1 MNYEE
6 KIKELNERIEVLE
19 KAEHKRI
26 VKKRIEITFNV
37 IKIIIIIL
45 LLIKVYLYIKPY
57 KEKIDNIDAKVDTV
71 EDYVKDKWNNLQ
83 KYNPFN

>member
-71 EDYVKDKWNNLQ
+71 ENYVKDKWNNLQ

>member
-6 KIKELNERIEVLE
+6 KIKELNERIEILE

-26 VKKRIEITFNV
+26 VKKRIEITFNI
-37 IKIIIIIL
+37 IKLIIFIL

-71 EDYVKDKWNNLQ
+71 ENYVKDKWNNLQ

>member
-26 VKKRIEITFNV
+26 VKKRIEITFNI
-37 IKIIIIIL
+37 IKLIIFIL

>member
-26 VKKRIEITFNV
+26 AKKRIEITFNI
-37 IKIIIIIL
+37 IKLIIFIL

-71 EDYVKDKWNNLQ
+71 ENYVKDKWNNLQ

>member
-26 VKKRIEITFNV
+26 VKKRIEITFNI
-37 IKIIIIIL
+37 IKLIIFIL

-71 EDYVKDKWNNLQ
+71 ENYVKDKWNNLQ

>member
-26 VKKRIEITFNV
+26 VKKRIAITFNIIKVLIIV
-37 IKIIIIIL
+37 II
-45 LLIKVYLYIKPY
+45 LIKVYLIVKPY
-57 KEKIDNIDAKVDTV
+57 KEKIDNIENKVDTV
-71 EDYVKDKWNNLQ
+71 ENYVKDKWNSIQ